1 LKGDNEMKGKL
12 FVTAVLAMVG
22 LTLLLNGRPAQASH
36 NTFLAINDIYLA
48 LNAGEVDTALASF
61 AEDATAENRVRAETY
76 RGVSQIRQM
85 LQEMQRDGRQF
96 DIVDVDMN
104 GNTITA
110 NVEVMDSGYVWG
122 TETVEAVVKGDKL
135 QSFKVVAFR
144 LELWRIGR

>member
-1 LKGDNEMKGKL
+1 MKGKL
-12 FVTAVLAMVG
+12 FVTAVLVMVG

-36 NTFLAINDIYLA
+36 NTFLAINDIYSA

-61 AEDATAENRVRAETY
+61 AEGATAENKVRKETY
-76 RGVSQIRQM
+76 RNLSEIRRM

-110 NVEVMDSGYVWG
+110 NVEVMDSGNVWG

>member
-1 LKGDNEMKGKL
+1 MKGKL
-12 FVTAVLAMVG
+12 FVTAVLVMVG

-36 NTFLAINDIYLA
+36 NTFLAINDIYSA

-61 AEDATAENRVRAETY
+61 AEGATAENKVRKETY
-76 RGVSQIRQM
+76 RNLSEIRRM

-110 NVEVMDSGYVWG
+110 NVEVMDSGNVWG
-122 TETVEAVVKGDKL
+122 TETVGAVVKGDKL

>member
-1 LKGDNEMKGKL
+1 MKGKL
-12 FVTAVLAMVG
+12 FVTAVLVMVG

-36 NTFLAINDIYLA
+36 NTFLAINDIYSA

-61 AEDATAENRVRAETY
+61 ADGATAENKVRKETY
-76 RGVSQIRQM
+76 RNLSEIRRM

-110 NVEVMDSGYVWG
+110 NVEVMDSGNVWG

>member
-1 LKGDNEMKGKL
+1 MKGKL
-12 FVTAVLAMVG
+12 FVTAVLVMVG

-61 AEDATAENRVRAETY
+61 ADGATAENKVRKETY
-76 RGVSQIRQM
+76 RNLSEIRRM

-110 NVEVMDSGYVWG
+110 NVEVMDSGNVWG

>member
-1 LKGDNEMKGKL
+1 MKGKL
-12 FVTAVLAMVG
+12 LVTAVLVMVG
-22 LTLLLNGRPAQASH
+22 LTLLLYGRPAQASH

-110 NVEVMDSGYVWG
+110 IVEVMDSGYVWG